1 MNKDLD
7 DRLIPNG
14 EYRDAVNISVGK
26 SEDEDIGAL
35 ETVLGNKVMSDTNL
49 GITGLEVIGSYT
61 DKNNNRIY
69 AFVTDFD
76 DTTNLETGNP
86 VVAPSTANCRIYYFT
101 EPNDVTLLVSGSF
114 LNFSKSSPITGI
126 SLIEELLFFT
136 DNRNQPRKINVTNSA
151 TYYTEESQLSVAKYN
166 PYEPIS
172 LVNKIQTTGLLTVGG
187 KIIANV
193 PVAAGVK
200 PGMLFLSTT
209 TANVDKI
216 EATEFLYVISVT
228 GTNVELNVNP
238 SAGIIAT
245 DKLYF
250 LSTTMTGQEISPF
263 FDDVAMPGNTTWPGD
278 PDYLETRY
286 VRFSYRFEYDDGEYS
301 IMAPFTQ
308 IAYIP
313 KQKGYFLEGNE
324 DEAFRSTV
332 LEFMENGVQNVELL
346 IPLPDTQANLGIE
359 TTSTYKIISIDVLY
373 KEADSLAVKV
383 LDRVPLN
390 VAQQTSVDNIYKY
403 DYLSA
408 KPYRTLP
415 ENQTVRVFDKVPVTA
430 HGQET
435 AGNRIMYGN
444 FKDKY
449 TPPTSFNYRV
459 GVGPK
464 ADTYKYNNW
473 AEYPNHSVKQNRN
486 YQVGFIL
493 ADKFG
498 RQSSVI
504 LSSVTEEVETI
515 NNIVFGGSTV
525 YSPYNNSTE
534 SGTNPV
540 KNWFGDAL
548 KVLFDSPG
556 INQNENYQLGRP
568 GLYANPRGNGFDVN
582 GGNPIVTNT
591 YNTPPTADVFT
602 YTFIPVSTTNIP
614 QLGDYLR
621 GESKDFVEVSI
632 TPTVDA
638 GGIYTVTCN
647 GAINKAI
654 YELSGSAGAQPKYAY
669 ELNSKGWY
677 SYKVVVKQNEQDYY
691 NVYLPGILDGYPDQD
706 ASATI
711 PFPTGET
718 GKTANI
724 VLINDNINK
733 IPRDLVEVGP
743 EQKQFRSSVQLF
755 GRVTNNTGATNIQYF
770 PGIKT
775 DTAISISTTA
785 DSNMVYDT
793 LGVGGKL
800 NIYQVDTKPLI
811 ARISTNVNLLQNP
824 SGIGDVTASMRPF
837 LAVYETEPIDSLL
850 DIYWETASVGLI
862 ADLNA
867 DINSGFE
874 GVSNFSSYVWTQPES
889 LTLAS
894 PNILAANVQ
903 PINDNGLTITNTVL
917 KNFTSS
923 NPNITF
929 VNNSATTGGY
939 NFKIT
944 DEFVFL
950 HNSPSQSFTLTMNVE
965 TTASSTAG
973 GVAVDANLLSPE
985 LTITG
990 SLTNTQP
997 SFTIAG
1003 DITKLDNFTGTLV
1016 TYAGLNGSSDASA
1029 NTQQLKWSIASVTPA
1044 CSGCFSIGTTSGILS
1059 KDITT
1064 AAATYVLDI
1073 KLEDTY
1079 DGSNVANP
1087 GVESIT
1093 KQQTVIV
1100 NSSVVGTPFQISN
1113 VGVFNSSCGAVGNPP
1128 TWNQNALVN
1137 TYYHTGGGTLPKAG
1151 DTIYS
1156 DSGGTTLAATG
1167 YYTINALPPDPPYNN
1182 SFQNNRQYITVNVQ
1196 GSGAGVVDGA
1206 VPTDQ
1211 PLFC

>member
-35 ETVLGNKVMSDTNL
+35 ETVLGNKLMSDTNF

-69 AFVTDFD
+69 AFVTDYD
-76 DTTNLETGNP
+76 DTTNLSTGNP
-86 VVAPSTANCRIYYFT
+86 VAAPITANCRIYYFT

-114 LNFSKSSPITGI
+114 LNFSKSSPITGV
-126 SLIEELLFFT
+126 SLIEQLLFFT
-136 DNRNQPRKINVTNSA
+136 DDRNQPRKINVTNSA

-166 PYEPIS
+166 PYKPID
-172 LVNKIQTTGLLTVGG
+172 LVNKVQTTGTLSLGNNV
-187 KIIANV
+187 IAGV
-193 PVAAGVK
+193 PVTAGVK
-200 PGMLFLSTT
+200 PGMLFISTT
-209 TANVDKI
+209 SANTDKI
-216 EATEFLYVISVT
+216 EATEFLYVTSVV
-228 GTNVELNVNP
+228 GTNVTLNANP
-238 SAGIIAT
+238 LSNVIVT

-263 FDDVAMPGNTTWPGD
+263 FDGVAMPGNTTWPGD

-313 KQKGYFLEGNE
+313 KQKGYFLQGNE
-324 DEAFRSTV
+324 DEAFRSTI
-332 LEFMENGVQNVELL
+332 LDFMENGVQNVELL
-346 IPLPDTQANLGIE
+346 IPLPDTKDNLGIE
-359 TTSTYKIISIDVLY
+359 TTSSYKIISIDVLY

-435 AGNRIMYGN
+435 AGNRIIYGN

-493 ADKFG
+493 VDKFG

-525 YSPYNNSTE
+525 YSPYNSSTE
-534 SGTNPV
+534 SATNPV

-568 GLYANPRGNGFDVN
+568 GLYANPRGNGFDVAN
-582 GGNPIVTNT
+582 ATLPSVTAN
-591 YNTPPTADVFT
+591 V
-602 YTFIPVSTTNIP
+602 YTFIPTATTNIP
-614 QLGDYLR
+614 QRYDYLR
-621 GESKDFVEVSI
+621 GEYKDFVQVTI
-632 TPTVDA
+632 TPTVD
-638 GGIYTVTCN
+638 GSGVYTVTCD
-647 GAINKAI
+647 GYINKEI
-654 YELSGSAGAQPKYAY
+654 YEVNGNPGAQPKYAY
-669 ELNSKGWY
+669 TLNSKGWY

-706 ASATI
+706 SSATV

-724 VLINDNINK
+724 ILINDNINK

-743 EQKQFRSSVQLF
+743 DQKQFRSSVQLF
-755 GRVTNNTGATNIQYF
+755 GRVSNNTGTTNIQYF
-770 PGIKT
+770 PGIST
-775 DTAISISTTA
+775 DTAISISTTN
-785 DSNMVYDT
+785 DSNMDYDT
-793 LGVGGKL
+793 LGTNGKL
-800 NIYQVDTKPLI
+800 NFYQIDTKPLV
-811 ARISTNVNLLQNP
+811 ARVSTTVNLLENP
-824 SGIGDVTASMRPF
+824 SGIGDVTATMRPF
-837 LAVYETEPIDSLL
+837 LSIYETEPVDSLL
-850 DIYWETASVGLI
+850 DIYWETASIGLI

-867 DINSGFE
+867 DINSGFN
-874 GVSNFSSYVWTQPES
+874 GVSNFGSYVWNQPES
-889 LTLAS
+889 LTLSS
-894 PNILAANVQ
+894 PNILSANVQ
-903 PINDNGLTITNTVL
+903 PINDNGLTVTNTIL
-917 KNFTSS
+917 ENFTSS
-923 NPNITF
+923 NPNITY
-929 VNNSATTGGY
+929 VNNSAASGGY

-950 HNSPSQSFTLTMNVE
+950 HNSPSETFTLTMNVK
-965 TTASSTAG
+965 TTATSTAG
-973 GVAVDANLLSPE
+973 GNAVPAGLQSPE

-1003 DITKLDNFTGTLV
+1003 NITKADTFTGTLV

-1029 NTQQLKWSIASVTPA
+1029 NTQQLKWSIASVSPA
-1044 CSGCFSIGTTSGILS
+1044 CTGCFSIGATSGILS
-1059 KDITT
+1059 KDKTLS
-1064 AAATYVLDI
+1064 AGNYVIDV

-1079 DGSNVANP
+1079 DGSNVAVP
-1087 GVESIT
+1087 GVQSIT
-1093 KQQTVIV
+1093 KQQTVV
-1100 NSSVVGTPFQISN
+1100 VTSSVVGTAFQISA
-1113 VGVFNSSCGAVGNPP
+1113 VGVFNSSCGGTGNPP
-1128 TWNQNALVN
+1128 VWHQNALIQ
-1137 TYYHTGGGTLPKAG
+1137 TYYHTGNGVLPKAG

-1156 DSGGTTLAATG
+1156 DSSGTTLAAAG
-1167 YYTINALPPDPPYNN
+1167 YYTINALPPDPPYND
-1182 SFQNNRQYITVNVQ
+1182 SFLNNRQYITVNVQ
-1196 GSGAGVVDGA
+1196 GSGAGVVDGS

>member
-14 EYRDAVNISVGK
+14 EYRDAMNVSVGK
-26 SEDEDIGAL
+26 SEEEDIGAL
-35 ETVLGNKVMSDTNL
+35 ETVLGNKPMSNTDF
-49 GITGLEVIGSYT
+49 GINGLEVIGSFT
-61 DKNNNRIY
+61 DKSNNRIY
-69 AFVTDFD
+69 AFVTDYD
-76 DTTNLETGNP
+76 DTANLDTENP
-86 VVAPSTANCRIYYFT
+86 IAAPITANCRIYYFT

-126 SLIEELLFFT
+126 SLIEQLLFFT
-136 DNRNQPRKINVTNSA
+136 DNRNQPRKINITNSA
-151 TYYTEESQLSVAKYN
+151 TYYKEESQLSVAKYN
-166 PYEPIS
+166 PYQPIS
-172 LVNKIQTTGLLTVGG
+172 LINKIQTNGTLTLGNNV
-187 KIIANV
+187 IANV
-193 PVAAGVK
+193 PVTAGVK
-200 PGMLFLSTT
+200 PGMSLISTT
-209 TANVDKI
+209 SANTDKI
-216 EATEFLYVISVT
+216 EATEFIYVTSVV
-228 GTNVELNVNP
+228 GTNVTLNANP
-238 SAGIIAT
+238 LSGIIAS

-263 FDDVAMPGNTTWPGD
+263 FDGVAMPGTTTWPGD

-286 VRFSYRFEYDDGEYS
+286 VRFSYRFQYDDGEYS

-313 KQKGYFLEGNE
+313 KQKGYFLQGDE
-324 DEAFRSTV
+324 DEAFRSTI

-346 IPLPDTQANLGIE
+346 IPLPDTKSNLGIE
-359 TTSTYKIISIDVLY
+359 TTSSYKIISIDVLY

-390 VAQQTSVDNIYKY
+390 VAQQTSVENIYKY

-435 AGNRIMYGN
+435 AGNRIIYGN

-464 ADTYKYNNW
+464 TDTYKYNNW

-493 ADKFG
+493 VDKFG

-504 LSSVTEEVETI
+504 LSSLTEEIETI

-525 YSPYNNSTE
+525 YSPYNNSAE
-534 SGTNPV
+534 SGTNSV

-568 GLYANPRGNGFDVN
+568 GLYANPRGSGFNVAN
-582 GGNPIVTNT
+582 AVLPNVTANVYT
-591 YNTPPTADVFT
+591 FTPTA
-602 YTFIPVSTTNIP
+602 TTNIP
-614 QLGDYLR
+614 QRYDYLR
-621 GESKDFVEVSI
+621 GEYKDFVQVTI
-632 TPTVDA
+632 TPTVD
-638 GGIYTVTCN
+638 GSGKYTVTCD
-647 GAINKAI
+647 GAINKNI
-654 YELSGSAGAQPKYAY
+654 YEVNGNPGAQPKYAY
-669 ELNSKGWY
+669 TLNSKGWY
-677 SYKVVVKQNEQDYY
+677 SYKIVVKQNEQDYY

-706 ASATI
+706 SSATV

-724 VLINDNINK
+724 ILINDNINK

-743 EQKQFRSSVQLF
+743 DQKQFRSSVQLF
-755 GRVTNNTGATNIQYF
+755 GRVSNNTGATNIQYF
-770 PGIKT
+770 PGIST
-775 DTAISISTTA
+775 DTAISISTTN
-785 DSNMVYDT
+785 DSNMDYAT
-793 LGVGGKL
+793 LGTNGKL
-800 NIYQVDTKPLI
+800 NFYQIDTKPLV
-811 ARISTNVNLLQNP
+811 ARVSTTVNLLENP
-824 SGIGDVTASMRPF
+824 SGIGDVTATMRPF
-837 LAVYETEPIDSLL
+837 LAIYETEPVDSLL

-867 DINSGFE
+867 DINSGFD
-874 GVSNFSSYVWTQPES
+874 GVSNFSSYVWNQPES
-889 LTLAS
+889 LTLSS
-894 PNILAANVQ
+894 PNILSANIQ
-903 PINDNGLTITNTVL
+903 PINDNGLTVTNTIL
-917 KNFTSS
+917 ENFTSS
-923 NPNITF
+923 NPNITY
-929 VNNSATTGGY
+929 VNNSAASGGY

-950 HNSPSQSFTLTMNVE
+950 HNSPSETFTLTMNIK
-965 TTASSTAG
+965 TTATSTAG
-973 GVAVDANLLSPE
+973 GSAVPSGLQSPE

-990 SLTNTQP
+990 SLTNVQP

-1003 DITKLDNFTGTLV
+1003 NITKTDTFTGVLV
-1016 TYAGLNGSSDASA
+1016 TYAGLNGSSDTAA
-1029 NTQQLKWSIASVTPA
+1029 NTQQLKWSVASVSPA
-1044 CSGCFSIGTTSGILS
+1044 CTGCFSIGETSGVLS
-1059 KDITT
+1059 KDKTVSPGN
-1064 AAATYVLDI
+1064 YVIDV

-1079 DGSNVANP
+1079 NGSSVANP
-1087 GVESIT
+1087 GVQSIT

-1100 NSSVVGTPFQISN
+1100 TSSVVGTPFQISA
-1113 VGVFNSSCGAVGNPP
+1113 VGDYNASCGGVGNPP
-1128 TWNQNALVN
+1128 VWNQNALIQ
-1137 TYYHTGGGTLPKAG
+1137 TYYHTGNGSLPKAG

-1156 DSGGTTLAATG
+1156 DSGGTTPAATG
-1167 YYTINALPPDPPYNN
+1167 FYTINALPPSPPYNN
-1182 SFQNNRQYITVNVQ
+1182 NFVNNREYITVNVQ
-1196 GSGAGVVDGA
+1196 GSGAGVVDGS

>member
-14 EYRDAVNISVGK
+14 EYRDAMNVSVGK
-26 SEDEDIGAL
+26 SEEEDIGAL
-35 ETVLGNKVMSDTNL
+35 ETVLGNKLMSDTDFSIN
-49 GITGLEVIGSYT
+49 GLEVIGSYT

-69 AFVTDFD
+69 AFVTDYD
-76 DTTNLETGNP
+76 DTTNLDTGNP
-86 VVAPSTANCRIYYFT
+86 IAAPNTANCRIYYFT

-126 SLIEELLFFT
+126 SLIEQLLFFT
-136 DNRNQPRKINVTNSA
+136 DNRNQPRKINITNSA
-151 TYYTEESQLSVAKYN
+151 TYYKEESQLSVAKYN

-172 LVNKIQTTGLLTVGG
+172 LINKIQTNGTLTLGNNV
-187 KIIANV
+187 IASV
-193 PVAAGVK
+193 PVTAGVK
-200 PGMLFLSTT
+200 PGMSLISTT
-209 TANVDKI
+209 SANTDKI
-216 EATEFLYVISVT
+216 EATEFIYVTSVV
-228 GTNVELNVNP
+228 GTNVTLNANP
-238 SAGIIAT
+238 LSGIIAS

-263 FDDVAMPGNTTWPGD
+263 FDGVAMPGTTTWPGD

-286 VRFSYRFEYDDGEYS
+286 VRFSYRFQYDDGEYS

-313 KQKGYFLEGNE
+313 KQKGYFLQGNE
-324 DEAFRSTV
+324 DEAFRSTI

-359 TTSTYKIISIDVLY
+359 TTSSYKITSIDVLY

-390 VAQQTSVDNIYKY
+390 VAQQTSVENIYKY

-435 AGNRIMYGN
+435 AGNRIIYGN

-464 ADTYKYNNW
+464 TDTYKYNNW

-493 ADKFG
+493 VDKFG

-504 LSSVTEEVETI
+504 LSNLTEEVETI

-534 SGTNPV
+534 SGTNSV

-556 INQNENYQLGRP
+556 INQNENYQLCRP
-568 GLYANPRGNGFDVN
+568 GLYANTRGNGFDVAN
-582 GGNPIVTNT
+582 AVLHNVTENVYT
-591 YNTPPTADVFT
+591 FTPTA
-602 YTFIPVSTTNIP
+602 TTNIP
-614 QLGDYLR
+614 QIYDYLR
-621 GESKDFVEVSI
+621 GEYKDFVQVTI
-632 TPTVDA
+632 TPTVD
-638 GGIYTVTCN
+638 GSGKYTVTCD
-647 GAINKAI
+647 GSINKAI
-654 YELSGSAGAQPKYAY
+654 YEVDGNPGAQPKYAY
-669 ELNSKGWY
+669 LLNSKGWY

-706 ASATI
+706 SSATV

-743 EQKQFRSSVQLF
+743 DQKQFRSSVQLF
-755 GRVTNNTGATNIQYF
+755 GRVSNNTGTTNIQYF
-770 PGIKT
+770 PGIST
-775 DTAISISTTA
+775 DTAISISTTN
-785 DSNMVYDT
+785 DSNMEYAT
-793 LGVGGKL
+793 LGTNGKL
-800 NIYQVDTKPLI
+800 NFYQIDTKPLV
-811 ARISTNVNLLQNP
+811 ARVSTTVNLLENP
-824 SGIGDVTASMRPF
+824 SGIGDVTATMRPF
-837 LAVYETEPIDSLL
+837 LAIYETEPVDSLL

-874 GVSNFSSYVWTQPES
+874 GVSNFSSYVWNQPES
-889 LTLAS
+889 LTLSS
-894 PNILAANVQ
+894 PNILSANIQ
-903 PINDNGLTITNTVL
+903 PINDNGLTVTNTIL
-917 KNFTSS
+917 ENFTSS
-923 NPNITF
+923 NPNITY
-929 VNNSATTGGY
+929 VNNSAASGGY

-950 HNSPSQSFTLTMNVE
+950 HNSPSETFTLTMNVK
-965 TTASSTAG
+965 TTATSTAG
-973 GVAVDANLLSPE
+973 GSAVPSGLQSSE

-1003 DITKLDNFTGTLV
+1003 NITKADTFTGTLV
-1016 TYAGLNGSSDASA
+1016 TYAGLNGSSDTAA
-1029 NTQQLKWSIASVTPA
+1029 NTQQLKWSIASVSPA
-1044 CSGCFSIGTTSGILS
+1044 CTGCFSIGETSGILS
-1059 KDITT
+1059 KDKTVSPGS
-1064 AAATYVLDI
+1064 YVI
-1073 KLEDTY
+1073 NVKLEDTY
-1079 DGSNVANP
+1079 NGSSVAIP

-1093 KQQTVIV
+1093 KQQTVV
-1100 NSSVVGTPFQISN
+1100 VTSSVVGTPFQISA
-1113 VGVFNSSCGAVGNPP
+1113 VGVFNSSCGGVGNPP
-1128 TWNQNALVN
+1128 VWNQNALIQ
-1137 TYYHTGGGTLPKAG
+1137 TYYHTGNGSLPKAG

-1156 DSGGTTLAATG
+1156 DSGGTTPAATG
-1167 YYTINALPPDPPYNN
+1167 FYTINALPPSPPYNN
-1182 SFQNNRQYITVNVQ
+1182 NYVNNREYITVNVQ
-1196 GSGAGVVDGA
+1196 GSGAGVVDGS